1 MQFLY
6 IALIV
11 LHVILCL
18 FLVLLILLQNDKGGG
33 LAGAF
38 GGMGGSAAF
47 TGSST
52 ATFLTKITWGL
63 AAVSFALIL
72 GLNALAMSGNNAT
85 QRESELKSARKG
97 LSSVL
102 PAAPAAGA
110 PGGAP
115 QGIPGLGTAPA
126 AAPQEQAPATAPSA
140 PTEPAGPAGAPAGGA
155 GSQAR

>member
-1 MQFLY
+1 MQY
-6 IALIV
+6 VYGALIV
-11 LHVILCL
+11 LHVFLCL

-72 GLNALAMSGNNAT
+72 ALNALAMNGNRAT
-85 QRESELKSARKG
+85 QKESELKSARKG

-102 PAAPAAGA
+102 PIAPPSAASQQGPA
-110 PGGAP
+110 
-115 QGIPGLGTAPA
+115 QGIPGLGTAPV
-126 AAPQEQAPATAPSA
+126 APQP
-140 PTEPAGPAGAPAGGA
+140 EPPAGAPAGSGT
-155 GSQAR
+155 GSQGN

>member
-1 MQFLY
+1 MQYIY
-6 IALIV
+6 IALVV
-11 LHVILCL
+11 LHVFLCL

-47 TGSST
+47 SGSST

-63 AAVSFALIL
+63 AGVSFAIILIL
-72 GLNALAMSGNNAT
+72 NGMAMSGNNASLK
-85 QRESELKSARKG
+85 ESELKAARKG

-110 PGGAP
+110 PTGP
-115 QGIPGLGTAPA
+115 VQGIPGLSTNPEGSSAPAPA
-126 AAPQEQAPATAPSA
+126 APSG
-140 PTEPAGPAGAPAGGA
+140 EPAGSGTGGK
-155 GSQAR
+155 